1 LLLDFDEARR
11 KEGKIMAREILVALN
26 SEDRLGQMIP
36 YIEKIALPGMRVVF
50 LIRFIPQPA
59 AKSSRRDST
68 ELECVEE
75 SRFFA
80 GEPEKSR
87 FARENIGG
95 TQSIEEQRLSAEHR
109 VFLAL
114 EALLKRG
121 IEISVDVYT
130 GSLRRAVRRYT
141 SKGAVSLIVMRA
153 RREQMMMDFLDKVF
167 PIFGSFKQGTAAPV
181 LVFHPAHAA

>member
-1 LLLDFDEARR
+1 MGRQ
-11 KEGKIMAREILVALN
+11 ILVALN

-59 AKSSRRDST
+59 AKSSRRDLT
-68 ELECVEE
+68 ELECVEG

-80 GEPEKSR
+80 
-87 FARENIGG
+87 GG
-95 TQSIEEQRLSAEHR
+95 TQSIEEQRLSAEHK

-130 GSLRRAVRRYT
+130 GSLRRTVKRYT
-141 SKGAVSLIVMRA
+141 SKGAACLIVMRA
-153 RREQMMMDFLDKVF
+153 RREQMMMDFLDKAF
-167 PIFGSFKQGTAAPV
+167 PIFGSFKGQAPTPV